1 MDRTIS
7 FRPEEPS
14 DEPFLLQLYAS
25 TRASEMQLVP
35 WDTAQKEA
43 FLRSQ
48 FALQTHHYRKY
59 YADASFLIVQR
70 DGQDI
75 GRLYVHRS
83 DKCLLVVDIAL
94 MPAYRGAGIG
104 GQLMR
109 GVLSEAAAAG
119 KTVQIHVERNNP
131 ALRLY
136 QRLRF
141 RVLEDMGIHF
151 RMEWSPNSAASA

>member
-1 MDRTIS
+1 MDRTLS
-7 FRPEEPS
+7 FRPEQPA
-14 DEPFLLQLYAS
+14 DEAFLLQLYAS
-25 TRASEMQLVP
+25 TRAAEMQLVP
-35 WDTAQKEA
+35 WDNAQKEA

-59 YADASFLIVQR
+59 YADASFLIVQL

-83 DKCLLVVDIAL
+83 NKCLLVVDIAL

-104 GQLMR
+104 EQLIR
-109 GVLSEAAAAG
+109 DVLSEAAAAG

-136 QRLRF
+136 QRLHF

-151 RMEWSPNSAASA
+151 LMEWAPDPAASA